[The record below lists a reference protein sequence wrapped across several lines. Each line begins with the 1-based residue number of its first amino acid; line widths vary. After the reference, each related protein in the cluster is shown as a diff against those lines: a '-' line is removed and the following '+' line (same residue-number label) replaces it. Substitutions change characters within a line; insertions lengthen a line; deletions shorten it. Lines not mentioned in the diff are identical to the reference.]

1 MPPAPCLICDRI
13 RLCRQRNNP
22 WLHTPEFA
30 AHGID
35 GNTAR
40 ELAARV
46 RANLAISSDPA
57 GSS

>member
-22 WLHTPEFA
+22 WLHAPEFA

-35 GNTAR
+35 ADTAR

-46 RANLAISSDPA
+46 RANLALPPDLT
-57 GSS
+57 GSV